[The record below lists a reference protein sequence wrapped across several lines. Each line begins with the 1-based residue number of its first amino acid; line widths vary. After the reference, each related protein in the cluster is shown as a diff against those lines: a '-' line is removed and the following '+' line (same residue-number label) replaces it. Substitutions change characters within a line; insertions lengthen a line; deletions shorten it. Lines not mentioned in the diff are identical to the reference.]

1 MVKEV
6 VDFAEYAIAVP
17 NVALEDLLVASG
29 VGVPVLV
36 DAELFGG
43 RLQVLLDGSIL
54 PTIGIPQ
61 MLGLLGHLAGKVI
74 VIHLKSRVLLEDVR
88 DVGL

>member
-36 DAELFGG
+36 DSELF
-43 RLQVLLDGSIL
+43 
-54 PTIGIPQ
+54 
-61 MLGLLGHLAGKVI
+61 
-74 VIHLKSRVLLEDVR
+74 
-88 DVGL
+88 